1 MDRFQDLRFSLRAL
15 AKSPGFS
22 LVAVACLA
30 IGVGATTA
38 IFSLANGLF
47 LRPLPGLAEPGRL
60 VDVAGLGSY
69 ADFRDL
75 RDSASA
81 AGSLSGVAAFLDRQ
95 VSVDLPGAAGAGA
108 EAQAV
113 IGQLVTGE
121 YFEVLGTGP
130 QRGRLLGRA
139 DEDEGA
145 PVAVIGDRLWRDRFG
160 ADPGVVGRVLRLNGV
175 PFTVVGV
182 APEGFIG
189 TFVGLRFDVWVP
201 ITTVRAIA
209 ADFELEERS
218 IDRLEVVGRL
228 AAGAGAEAQAVIG
241 QLVTGEYFEV
251 LGTGPQRG
259 RLLGRAD

>member
-95 VSVDLPGAAGAGA
+95 VSVELPGAAGAGA

-160 ADPGVVGRVLRLNGV
+160 ADPRVVGRTLRLNGV

-182 APEGFIG
+182 APA
-189 TFVGLRFDVWVP
+189 R
-201 ITTVRAIA
+201 R
-209 ADFELEERS
+209 RS
-218 IDRLEVVGRL
+218 SRSPGSTREPAGRPS
-228 AAGAGAEAQAVIG
+228 AWSPSCSPSPSWSCSPPAS
-241 QLVTGEYFEV
+241 TSR
-251 LGTGPQRG
+251 TCSSP
-259 RLLGRAD
+259 GRAPGSGSSASGSPWARTAGGWRAWS